1 MDLEMVLNE
10 LSLRSPANDILTARQ
25 WMVNLINTINVAAGH
40 GVKKIVHVDRDINYV
55 LLTPN
60 YPLAQWR
67 NDAQVDIDT
76 RRFFKTLT
84 TKLSLIPDLPEF
96 WYQTVQANGLGFAF
110 QHEHLAISFMSRSDW
125 NLSHLGLEIR
135 DLDESGELIT
145 EHVEVF
151 HASHSDHVL
160 EHADWI
166 KNRTHINI
174 RNGSDI
180 WNYKEELF
188 PNLQFCDSVGEQIKK
203 LLHGNLMLQ
212 PIMKRLNELEN
223 YCQNWHDSPFDPEK
237 IASKVSLESE
247 ATLNKFGQQ
256 HTFLCP
262 DGKRHKFSWHV
273 RLTPGAWRVYFYPE
287 KDVKQLII
295 GYIGDKLPNEKYPT

>member
-60 YPLAQWR
+60 YRLAQWR

-151 HASHSDHVL
+151 HASHSNHVL

-174 RNGSDI
+174 HNGSDI
-180 WNYKEELF
+180 WNYKQELF
-188 PNLQFCDSVGEQIKK
+188 PNLHFCDSVGEQIRDLLIGDPKLPYVKRK
-203 LLHGNLMLQ
+203 LLD
-212 PIMKRLNELEN
+212 LEGV
-223 YCQNWHDSPFDPEK
+223 CQDWQKVGGAFDLRRVPGK
-237 IASKVSLESE
+237 KKPESE
-247 ATLNKFGQQ
+247 ATLTMFGQQ
-256 HTFLCP
+256 RTFRCP
-262 DGKRHKFSWHV
+262 DGGHRVFSLHV
-273 RLTPGAWRVYFYPE
+273 WITHDWRIHFFPIEE
-287 KDVKQLII
+287 KQQIII
-295 GYIGDKLPNEKYPT
+295 GYIGMHLPTKKYH

>member
-10 LSLRSPANDILTARQ
+10 LSLHSPANDILTAQQ
-25 WMVNLINTINVAAGH
+25 WMVGLIETINVAAGH
-40 GVKKIVHVDRDINYV
+40 GVKKVVHVDRDLNGM
-55 LLTPN
+55 LLAPN
-60 YPLAQWR
+60 YPLASWR
-67 NDAQVDIDT
+67 NDNQVDKDT

-262 DGKRHKFSWHV
+262 DGKQRKFSWHV
-273 RLTPGAWRVYFYPE
+273 RLTPGAWRVYFHPE
-287 KDVKQLII
+287 KDVRQLII